1 MRGAVSE
8 LRTAVMILVEASW
21 EDQRGILRR
30 ERARVE
36 NTCDS
41 GACIRVKKQIDVG
54 TKLSVQ
60 WRCEEFSGVARY
72 CPGDQLSVGIQ
83 RDAKKNVVVKKAAA
97 VGVPARESLKT
108 GERND
113 SVSAVRAEELP
124 KREESKLKEIA
135 NVKEEVESVPIVN
148 VERVVNQVS
157 ALGEPL
163 C

>member
-1 MRGAVSE
+1 M
-8 LRTAVMILVEASW
+8 VEASW

-30 ERARVE
+30 ERARME

-54 TKLSVQ
+54 TKLRAQ
-60 WRCEEFSGVARY
+60 WRWEEFSGVARY
-72 CPGDQLSVGIQ
+72 CRKEGINYLVGIQ

-124 KREESKLKEIA
+124 KRQESKLKEIA

-157 ALGEPL
+157 AFGEPL

>member
-1 MRGAVSE
+1 VRGWK
-8 LRTAVMILVEASW
+8 TI
-21 EDQRGILRR
+21 
-30 ERARVE
+30 
-36 NTCDS
+36 
-41 GACIRVKKQIDVG
+41 GACIRVKRQIDVG

-60 WRCEEFSGVARY
+60 CRWEEFSGVARY
-72 CPGDQLSVGIQ
+72 CRKEGINYLVGIQ

>member
-1 MRGAVSE
+1 MYFNGTETEE
-8 LRTAVMILVEASW
+8 L
-21 EDQRGILRR
+21 
-30 ERARVE
+30 
-36 NTCDS
+36 C
-41 GACIRVKKQIDVG
+41 
-54 TKLSVQ
+54 TKLDAEL
-60 WRCEEFSGVARY
+60 WRGMSTDSSLCRF
-72 CPGDQLSVGIQ
+72 Q

>member
-1 MRGAVSE
+1 MHQIGR
-8 LRTAVMILVEASW
+8 RTIAGNVDGFESLPISA
-21 EDQRGILRR
+21 
-30 ERARVE
+30 
-36 NTCDS
+36 
-41 GACIRVKKQIDVG
+41 
-54 TKLSVQ
+54 
-60 WRCEEFSGVARY
+60 RCEEECGGEESCSSGCSSAGEFEDR
-72 CPGDQLSVGIQ
+72 
-83 RDAKKNVVVKKAAA
+83 
-97 VGVPARESLKT
+97 
-108 GERND
+108 ERND